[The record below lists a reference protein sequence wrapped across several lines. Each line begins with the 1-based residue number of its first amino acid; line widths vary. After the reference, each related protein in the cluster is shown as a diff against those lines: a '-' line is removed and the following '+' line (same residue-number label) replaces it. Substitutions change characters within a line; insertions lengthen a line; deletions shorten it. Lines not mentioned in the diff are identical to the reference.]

1 MAEYVG
7 MDVSLEEVSI
17 CVLNDEGRVLVR
29 GTTSTDPA
37 AIVAFIAEHAPE
49 AVRIVHESGQIS
61 IWLTRTLRAL
71 GAPVI
76 CIDARMAHKALS
88 ARPNKSDKSDA
99 EGLAHLAR
107 SGWYREVHV
116 KSEASDRLRTL
127 IGARDRLLRIRKDIE
142 GHVRGVLKTYG
153 IRLAP
158 VTPARNRAGF
168 RDQVQAVVE
177 GDPVLEVVAASFI
190 VTHETV
196 CGECAAIEG
205 ELVAL
210 ARESTLARRLM
221 TVPGV
226 GPIVALSFI
235 ATIDDAARFA
245 KSTQVG
251 AYLGLT
257 PRRYQSGEVDH
268 SGRISKCGDAAM
280 RTLLVEAASSLITR
294 VKRFSPLKAWA
305 VRLAARKGFKKAA
318 VATARKLAVILHRI
332 WCDGT
337 TFAWRRQAATA

>member
-29 GTTSTDPA
+29 GTAPTDPA
-37 AIVAFIAEHAPE
+37 AIVGFIAEHAPE
-49 AVRIVHESGQIS
+49 VVRIVHESGQIS
-61 IWLTRTLRAL
+61 IWLTRALRAL

-116 KSEASDRLRTL
+116 KSEVSDRLRTL
-127 IGARDRLLRIRKDIE
+127 IGARDRLLRIRRDIE

-158 VTPARNRAGF
+158 VTSARNRAGF
-168 RDQVQAVVE
+168 RDQVQAVAE

-190 VTHETV
+190 VAHETI
-196 CGECAAIEG
+196 CCERAAIE
-205 ELVAL
+205 EQLVTL
-210 ARESTLARRLM
+210 ARGSALARRLM

-226 GPIVALSFI
+226 GPIVALSFM
-235 ATIDDAARFA
+235 ATIDDAARFG
-245 KSTQVG
+245 KSSQVG

-268 SGRISKCGDAAM
+268 SGRISKCGDGAM
-280 RTLLVEAASSLITR
+280 RALLVEAASSLITR

>member
-1 MAEYVG
+1 M
-7 MDVSLEEVSI
+7 LI
-17 CVLNDEGRVLVR
+17 R
-29 GTTSTDPA
+29 GTTPTDPT

-49 AVRIVHESGQIS
+49 VVRIVHESGQIS
-61 IWLTRTLRAL
+61 IWLTRSLRAL

-88 ARPNKSDKSDA
+88 ARPNKSDKTDA

-107 SGWYREVHV
+107 SGWYQEVHV
-116 KSEASDRLRTL
+116 KSEVSDRLRTL
-127 IGARDRLLRIRKDIE
+127 IGARDRLLRIRRDIE

-158 VTPARNRAGF
+158 VTSARNRAGF
-168 RDQVQAVVE
+168 RDQVQALTA

-190 VTHETV
+190 LAHETI
-196 CGECAAIEG
+196 CCECSAIE
-205 ELVAL
+205 EQLVTL
-210 ARESTLARRLM
+210 ARGSALARRLM

-226 GPIVALSFI
+226 GPIVALSFM
-235 ATIDDAARFA
+235 ATIDDATRFG
-245 KSTQVG
+245 KSSQVG

-280 RTLLVEAASSLITR
+280 RALLVEAASSLITR
-294 VKRFSPLKAWA
+294 VKRFSPLKSWA

-318 VATARKLAVILHRI
+318 VATARKLAVILHRM

-337 TFAWRRQAATA
+337 TFVSAREAATA

>member
-17 CVLNDEGRVLVR
+17 CVMDGSGRVVAR
-29 GTTSTDPA
+29 GTTPTDPA
-37 AIVAFIAEHAPE
+37 AIVAFIEEQAPDV
-49 AVRIVHESGQIS
+49 VRIVHESGQIS
-61 IWLTRTLRAL
+61 IWLTRELRAL

-88 ARPNKSDKSDA
+88 ARPNKSDRADA

-107 SGWYREVHV
+107 TGWYREVHV

-153 IRLAP
+153 IRLSP
-158 VTPARNRAGF
+158 VTSARNRASF
-168 RDQVQAVVE
+168 RDQLQAVAQ
-177 GDPVLEVVAASFI
+177 GDPVLEVVATSFI
-190 VTHETV
+190 VAHEAV
-196 CGECAAIEG
+196 CNECAAIED
-205 ELVAL
+205 EMVAL
-210 ARESTLARRLM
+210 ARESALARRLM

-235 ATIDDAARFA
+235 ATIDDAARFG

-257 PRRYQSGEVDH
+257 PKRYQSGEIDH

-280 RTLLVEAASSLITR
+280 RALLVEAASTLIAK

-337 TFAWRRQAATA
+337 TFAWRRQAATG

>member
-1 MAEYVG
+1 MTEYVG

-17 CVLNDEGRVLVR
+17 CVMDVAGHVLAR
-29 GTTSTDPA
+29 GTTPTDPA
-37 AIVAFIAEHAPE
+37 AIVAFIAEQAPDV
-49 AVRIVHESGQIS
+49 VRIVHESGQIS
-61 IWLTRTLRAL
+61 IWLTRELRAL

-88 ARPNKSDKSDA
+88 ARPNKSDKADA

-107 SGWYREVHV
+107 TGWYQEVHV

-158 VTPARNRAGF
+158 VTAARNRASF
-168 RDQVQAVVE
+168 RGQLQAVAE

-190 VTHETV
+190 VAHEAV
-196 CGECAAIEG
+196 CSECAAIED

-210 ARESTLARRLM
+210 ARESALARRLM

-235 ATIDDAARFA
+235 ATIDDAARFG

-257 PRRYQSGEVDH
+257 PKRYQSGEVDH

-280 RTLLVEAASSLITR
+280 RALLVEAASTLIAK

-337 TFAWRRQAATA
+337 IFAWRRETATA

>member
-1 MAEYVG
+1 MVEYVG

-17 CVLNDEGRVLVR
+17 CVLNEEGRVLVR
-29 GTTSTDPA
+29 GTTPTDPT
-37 AIVAFIAEHAPE
+37 AIAAFITEHAPE
-49 AVRIVHESGQIS
+49 VVRIVHESGQIS
-61 IWLTRTLRAL
+61 IWLTRALRAL

-88 ARPNKSDKSDA
+88 ARPNKSDKTDA

-107 SGWYREVHV
+107 SGWYQEVHV
-116 KSEASDRLRTL
+116 KSEVSDRLRTL
-127 IGARDRLLRIRKDIE
+127 IGARDRLLRIRRDIE

-158 VTPARNRAGF
+158 VTSARNRAGF
-168 RDQVQAVVE
+168 RDQVRAVAE

-190 VTHETV
+190 VAHEAI
-196 CGECAAIEG
+196 CRECAAIEE
-205 ELVAL
+205 ELVTL
-210 ARESTLARRLM
+210 ARGSALARRLM

-226 GPIVALSFI
+226 GPIVALSFM
-235 ATIDDAARFA
+235 ATIDDASRFS
-245 KSTQVG
+245 KSSQVG

-257 PRRYQSGEVDH
+257 PRRHQSGEVDH

-280 RTLLVEAASSLITR
+280 RALLVEAASSLITR
-294 VKRFSPLKAWA
+294 VKRFSPLKSWA

-318 VATARKLAVILHRI
+318 VATARKLAVILHRM

-337 TFAWRRQAATA
+337 TFVWAREAATV

>member
-49 AVRIVHESGQIS
+49 VVRIVHESGQIS
-61 IWLTRTLRAL
+61 IWLTRALRAL

-99 EGLAHLAR
+99 EGLAQLAR

-158 VTPARNRAGF
+158 VTAARNRAGF

-190 VTHETV
+190 VTHDVV
-196 CGECAAIEG
+196 CGECAAIED

-251 AYLGLT
+251 AYLGL
-257 PRRYQSGEVDH
+257 
-268 SGRISKCGDAAM
+268 M
-280 RTLLVEAASSLITR
+280 RTLLVEAASSVITR

>member
-1 MAEYVG
+1 MGEYVG

-17 CVLNDEGRVLVR
+17 CVLNEDGRVIVR
-29 GTTSTDPA
+29 GATPTDPA
-37 AIVAFIAEHAPE
+37 AIVAFVAEYAPE
-49 AVRIVHESGQIS
+49 VVRIVHESGQIS
-61 IWLTRTLRAL
+61 TWLTRALRSL

-76 CIDARMAHKALS
+76 CIDARLAHKALS
-88 ARPNKSDKSDA
+88 ARPNKSDKADA

-107 SGWYREVHV
+107 SGWYQEVHV
-116 KSEASDRLRTL
+116 KSEVSDRLRTL

-142 GHVRGVLKTYG
+142 GQVRGVLKTYG

-158 VTPARNRAGF
+158 VTSARNRAGF
-168 RDQVQAVVE
+168 REQVQAVVE

-190 VTHETV
+190 VVHEAV
-196 CGECAAIEG
+196 CTECAALEE

-210 ARESTLARRLM
+210 ARGSALARRLM

-235 ATIDDAARFA
+235 ATIDDAARFG
-245 KSTQVG
+245 KSSQVG

-280 RTLLVEAASSLITR
+280 RALLVEAASTLIAK

-305 VRLAARKGFKKAA
+305 IRLAARKGFKKAA
-318 VATARKLAVILHRI
+318 VATARKLAVILHRM

-337 TFAWRRQAATA
+337 TFAWKREAATA

>member
-1 MAEYVG
+1 M
-7 MDVSLEEVSI
+7 
-17 CVLNDEGRVLVR
+17 RR
-29 GTTSTDPA
+29 A
-37 AIVAFIAEHAPE
+37 AD
-49 AVRIVHESGQIS
+49 
-61 IWLTRTLRAL
+61 RA
-71 GAPVI
+71 
-76 CIDARMAHKALS
+76 
-88 ARPNKSDKSDA
+88 DA

-107 SGWYREVHV
+107 TGWYREVHV
-116 KSEASDRLRTL
+116 KSAASDRLRTL
-127 IGARDRLLRIRKDIE
+127 TGARDRLLRIRKDIE

-153 IRLAP
+153 IRLSP
-158 VTPARNRAGF
+158 VTSARNRASF
-168 RDQVQAVVE
+168 RDQLQAVAQ
-177 GDPVLEVVAASFI
+177 GDPVLEVVATSFI
-190 VTHETV
+190 VAHEAV
-196 CGECAAIEG
+196 CNECAAIED
-205 ELVAL
+205 EMVAL
-210 ARESTLARRLM
+210 ARESALARRLM

-235 ATIDDAARFA
+235 ATIDDAARFG

-257 PRRYQSGEVDH
+257 PKRYQSGEIDH

-280 RTLLVEAASSLITR
+280 RALLVEAASTLIAK

-337 TFAWRRQAATA
+337 TFAWRRQAATG